1 MKTVMEVGA
10 RAIRKTEED
19 ENTKSSPASLLAGY
33 ENHPHAGFT
42 DCVCLFFL
50 FFLVFPLGWPNS
62 VESIWL
68 GRDVVSVQSLEL

>member
-33 ENHPHAGFT
+33 ENPHAGST
-42 DCVCLFFL
+42 DCVCLFFAFL
-50 FFLVFPLGWPNS
+50 FGFPVGLAQFGREHLARERRGLS
-62 VESIWL
+62 SES
-68 GRDVVSVQSLEL
+68 